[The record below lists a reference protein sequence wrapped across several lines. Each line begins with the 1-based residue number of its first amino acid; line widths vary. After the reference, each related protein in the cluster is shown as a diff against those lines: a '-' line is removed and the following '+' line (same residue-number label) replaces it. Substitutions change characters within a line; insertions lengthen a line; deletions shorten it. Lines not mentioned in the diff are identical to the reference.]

1 MLRYLL
7 SCRAEN
13 RGKEKINIEILAK
26 TKYTLYLC
34 NGYNLKSYNY
44 ARELFFCNYRTSRFD
59 EVRVKVNKELCELN
73 ERRAILY
80 ELCQARA

>member
-13 RGKEKINIEILAK
+13 RGEERIIS
-26 TKYTLYLC
+26 KYLQKQNNHRIFA

-44 ARELFFCNYRTSRFD
+44 ARELFFRNSRTPRFD
-59 EVRVKVNKELCELN
+59 EVRVEVSVYFTKVH
-73 ERRAILY
+73 
-80 ELCQARA
+80 